1 MWSSAPVCL
10 GLSCSRAT
18 SPAVNVAY
26 GSLLQKCWDFQNA
39 PYVYIKIISSHL
51 VSYNFLNLS
60 WMKSVLKTQC
70 ALQANSQS
78 SSRCVFTCNITLL
91 PSLIMSLFNSVSEV
105 GSADTDFVHH

>member
-1 MWSSAPVCL
+1 MWPSAPVCL
-10 GLSCSRAT
+10 GLSGCCSRAT
-18 SPAVNVAY
+18 SPAENVAY
-26 GSLLQKCWDFQNA
+26 GSLLQRINA
-39 PYVYIKIISSHL
+39 PYVHIKIRSSHL